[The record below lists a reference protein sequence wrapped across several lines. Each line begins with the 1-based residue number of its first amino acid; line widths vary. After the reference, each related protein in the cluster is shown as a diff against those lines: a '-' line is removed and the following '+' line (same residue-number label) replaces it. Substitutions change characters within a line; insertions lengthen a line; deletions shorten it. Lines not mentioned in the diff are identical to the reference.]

1 MFDNSKV
8 PARIARQS
16 QGTPLPRRAVLL
28 TGGAAVLTA
37 CAAPAMRL
45 ADAPEEI
52 DPVMRAVPN
61 AGFQTYLQ
69 EMAARARGA
78 GIAPGVVTTAFASAG
93 YLPGVI
99 EKDRNQSEFSRS
111 LEDYIALAASEKRV
125 IAGRAAM
132 AAHQATLAAIETRYG
147 VPAEIVAAIWGV
159 ESRFGARR
167 GRIPVV
173 SATATLAYDGRR
185 RAFFEKQ
192 LIAALR
198 IVQNGD
204 IPLERMTGSWA
215 GAMGH
220 TQFIPTSY
228 ETFAV
233 DFTGDGRRDIWSDD
247 PADAL
252 ASTAAYLAKS
262 GWRTGLP
269 WAVEVRVPS
278 GFDMSRSG
286 RSVVRSTSE
295 WSAAGLRPAA
305 GGALPDLGPAF
316 LIAPAG
322 PGAPAFLGTRN
333 FTAITRYNNSE
344 SYVIGVGHLSDR
356 LRGAGPLVL
365 SFPPD
370 ENGLRLADRQSLQE
384 RLTAAGFD
392 TGGTDGVIGPQSR
405 AAIGAFQRAR
415 GLPVTETPSLA
426 LLDML

>member
-1 MFDNSKV
+1 MPDDSESV
-8 PARIARQS
+8 IRARIAARRREP
-16 QGTPLPRRAVLL
+16 GRRAVLL
-28 TGGAAVLTA
+28 GGGSLLLAG
-37 CAAPAMRL
+37 CAAPVARGVV
-45 ADAPEEI
+45 DAAP
-52 DPVMRAVPN
+52 DPVERAVPN
-61 AGFQTYLQ
+61 AGFDIYMRELG
-69 EMAARARGA
+69 AKARAQ
-78 GIAPGVVTTAFASAG
+78 GISADVASRAVAMAG

-99 EKDRNQSEFSRS
+99 EKDGNQSEFSRS

-125 IAGRAAM
+125 EAGRAAM
-132 AAHQATLAAIETRYG
+132 ARNARTLAAIEAKYG

-167 GRIPVV
+167 GTIPVV

-192 LIAALR
+192 FIAALR

-204 IPLERMTGSWA
+204 IALERMTGSWA

-228 ETFAV
+228 EAFAV
-233 DFTGDGRRDIWSDD
+233 DFTNDGRRDIWSED

-269 WAVEVRVPS
+269 WAIEVSIPA
-278 GFDMSRSG
+278 GFDMARTGRGAPRS
-286 RSVVRSTSE
+286 SAQ
-295 WSAAGLRPAA
+295 WAAAGLRPAA
-305 GGALPDLGPAF
+305 GGTLPDLGQAS

-322 PGAPAFLGTRN
+322 PNAPAFLASRN

-356 LRGAGPLVL
+356 LRGAGPLRIA
-365 SFPPD
+365 FPPD
-370 ENGLRLADRQSLQE
+370 ANGLRLSDRQSLQE
-384 RLTAAGFD
+384 RLSARGFD

-405 AAIGAFQRAR
+405 AAIAAYQRSR
-415 GLPVTETPSLA
+415 GLPPTGNPSLG
-426 LLDML
+426 LLAGL